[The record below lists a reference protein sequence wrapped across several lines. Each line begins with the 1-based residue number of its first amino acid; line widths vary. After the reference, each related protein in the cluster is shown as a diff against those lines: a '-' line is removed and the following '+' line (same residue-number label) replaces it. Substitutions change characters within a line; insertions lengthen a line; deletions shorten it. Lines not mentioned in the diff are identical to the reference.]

1 MNTCGCGC
9 QSKVIR
15 YVDGKKT
22 CDRCKPV
29 NRSGTFLRYLEGEAR
44 EYDRDIIQVVDKNGA
59 LNPNF
64 VEYYGKEK
72 ANKALNDH
80 AKRINL

>member
-22 CDRCKPV
+22 CDRCHPV
-29 NRSGTFLRYLEGEAR
+29 NRSGTFLRHLEGEAR
-44 EYDRDIIQVVDKNGA
+44 EYDRDIVQPLRKDGTMNEDY
-59 LNPNF
+59 L
-64 VEYYGKEK
+64 ELYGKEK
-72 ANKALNDH
+72 FDKAIKAH
-80 AKRINL
+80 AKRRNA